1 MAETT
6 VVTWQKVEALPSQLG
21 DGCTVP
27 PATWMTST
35 PTLKIRSRLT
45 TTAAIQKGMTLR

>member
-1 MAETT
+1 MARRT
-6 VVTWQKVEALPSQLG
+6 VVIWQTVEAFPIQLG

-35 PTLKIRSRLT
+35 PTLRMRSRLT
-45 TTAAIQKGMTLR
+45 TTAAIQNGMTLR